1 VCSSDLG
8 IIPRGDVAQEVK
20 ALEQDARG
28 ALRKH
33 GVRFGQFTIFMPLLL
48 KPAPTR
54 LRLVLWALAA
64 GMDDFPEAPPPG
76 LVTVPATRMPQGYY
90 TMAGYRASGA
100 RAIRIDMLERL
111 ADMLRGEDSRAGFE
125 AKADMLSITG
135 MTLEQFADLMTGL
148 GYKAERGERAK
159 VKPVD
164 QVMEEAP
171 GVEPTPETVED
182 VVNRIE
188 DEGVAPI
195 AESSKEENE
204 VRAEIPEISGTEV
217 APGTPADTHVAEA
230 EPEIYYTFTW
240 AGRARR
246 SDAPEGRGKATAP
259 DGREARGKPRGKGKP
274 KGGKE
279 RGGKERGPQGGAA
292 KSHSAGPAPRK
303 DRIDPDN
310 PFAAALMGLKTDK

>member
-1 VCSSDLG
+1 
-8 IIPRGDVAQEVK
+8 
-20 ALEQDARG
+20 
-28 ALRKH
+28 
-33 GVRFGQFTIFMPLLL
+33 VRFGQYTVFLPALL

-54 LRLVLWALAA
+54 LRLVLASLAA
-64 GMDDFPEAPPPG
+64 GGDVFPESPPPG
-76 LVTVPATRMPQGYY
+76 LVTIPVIADVPVEDYTR
-90 TMAGYRASGA
+90 AGFRPAGA

-164 QVMEEAP
+164 QVMEEVP
-171 GVEPTPETVED
+171 GVEPATETVED
-182 VVNRIE
+182 VVNQIKA
-188 DEGVAPI
+188 EGVAPI
-195 AESSKEENE
+195 AETPKDESE
-204 VRAEIPEISGTEV
+204 VPAEIPDVSGTEV
-217 APGTPADTHVAEA
+217 APGTPADATVAEA

-240 AGRARR
+240 AGRARH
-246 SDAPEGRGKATAP
+246 SNAHEGRGKTAP
-259 DGREARGKPRGKGKP
+259 DRRDAREGRGKPRGKGKP

-279 RGGKERGPQGGAA
+279 RGPQGSVA
-292 KSHSAGPAPRK
+292 KSHSAGPAPKK